1 MPKIL
6 NGSFSSA
13 VKSAYEVNR
22 LDNNSVKLKVL
33 PVVPKKK
40 KKKER
45 KEKEG
50 KKEEASGDRW

>member
-33 PVVPKKK
+33 PVID
-40 KKKER
+40 
-45 KEKEG
+45 G
-50 KKEEASGDRW
+50 EAAHRLDSFL